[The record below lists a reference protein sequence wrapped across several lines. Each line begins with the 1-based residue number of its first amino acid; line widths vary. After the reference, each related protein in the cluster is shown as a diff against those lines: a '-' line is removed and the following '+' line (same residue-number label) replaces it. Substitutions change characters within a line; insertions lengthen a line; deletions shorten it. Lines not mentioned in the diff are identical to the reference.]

1 MNEHL
6 IYFIHSNFICGTFK
20 WQVVVSGSYICF
32 FHKYIKRINYTGILR
47 GKCTIQKAHVYQN
60 ISFILVA
67 FLTQRNR
74 SGMLKTC
81 VSEVSKTVV

>member
-1 MNEHL
+1 MGL
-6 IYFIHSNFICGTFK
+6 L
-20 WQVVVSGSYICF
+20 SGRLLSLAVTSAFSTSIL
-32 FHKYIKRINYTGILR
+32 KRINYTGILR

-81 VSEVSKTVV
+81 VSGVSKTVV